1 MASLPSHCGLNPR
14 SKVKQFNNS
23 YLEYWYLFNI
33 IFAEKDLLKRVRR
46 EPKGSVAQE
55 LGRKRKLK
63 EEMELATNKER
74 KLEMISCED
83 FINEFKRQE
92 KSGELSNEKL
102 SKMYNILTSC

>member
-1 MASLPSHCGLNPR
+1 MGI
-14 SKVKQFNNS
+14 
-23 YLEYWYLFNI
+23 FNI

-46 EPKGSVAQE
+46 EPKGSAAQE

-102 SKMYNILTSC
+102 SKMYNILTSCY